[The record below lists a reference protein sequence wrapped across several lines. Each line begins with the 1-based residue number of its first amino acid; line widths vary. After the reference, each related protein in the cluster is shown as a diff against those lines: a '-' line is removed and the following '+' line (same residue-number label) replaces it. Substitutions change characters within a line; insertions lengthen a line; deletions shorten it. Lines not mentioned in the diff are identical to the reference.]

1 MKALLAAQTV
11 QAQGIGDATGDA
23 LRNVVTFLPKL
34 VGFLV
39 VLLIGWIVA
48 RVLRAAVKKLL
59 GRLHFDRA
67 VQRGGLSDAMARSKF
82 DASGLVAQIVY
93 YAVLLIAL
101 QIAFGIFGSNPVSNL
116 LNEIVAWLP
125 RAIVA
130 IVIIVVAAA
139 IARAVQDITSRALG
153 GLSYGPTLGKIASWF
168 IIALGVIAALNQIG
182 VATTV
187 TTPILI
193 TILATIGGIAV
204 VGVGGGLI
212 RPMQQRWEGWLTKA
226 EAEAPQAKAQ
236 AEAYQR
242 GREDVQRTA
251 QGVSPA
257 EQTTRMTET
266 PAHAASMPTPPTGG
280 AMAPGPGP
288 AQPTRPVQPHPGQ
301 FPPGEQR

>member
-1 MKALLAAQTV
+1 MKALLAVQTA
-11 QAQGIGDATGDA
+11 QAQGIGDAAGDA
-23 LRNVVTFLPKL
+23 LRSVVTFVPKL

-48 RVLRAAVKKLL
+48 RLLRAAVNKVLE
-59 GRLHFDRA
+59 RVHFDRA
-67 VQRGGLSDAMARSKF
+67 VQRGGIGDALARSKF

-101 QIAFGIFGSNPVSNL
+101 QIAFGVFGPNPVSTL
-116 LNEIVAWLP
+116 LTEIVAWLP

-130 IVIIVVAAA
+130 IIIVVVAAA
-139 IARAVQDITSRALG
+139 IARAVQDIATRALG
-153 GLSYGPTLGKIASWF
+153 SLSYGPTLGKIAAWF

-193 TILATIGGIAV
+193 TILATIGGILV

-212 RPMQQRWEGWLTKA
+212 KPMQQRWEGWLTRA
-226 EAEAPQAKAQ
+226 ENEAPQAKAQ

-242 GREDVQRTA
+242 GREDVRRTT

-257 EQTTRMTET
+257 EQTTRVTET
-266 PAHAASMPTPPTGG
+266 PAHAASMPTPPVGQP
-280 AMAPGPGP
+280 MPP

-301 FPPGEQR
+301 YPPGEQR

>member
-23 LRNVVTFLPKL
+23 LRSVVTFVPKL

-48 RVLRAAVKKLL
+48 RLLRTAVNKVLERV
-59 GRLHFDRA
+59 HFDRA
-67 VQRGGLSDAMARSKF
+67 VQRGGIGDALARSKF

-101 QIAFGIFGSNPVSNL
+101 QIAFGVFGPNPVSAL
-116 LNEIVAWLP
+116 LTDIVAWLP

-130 IVIIVVAAA
+130 IIIVVVAAA
-139 IARAVQDITSRALG
+139 IARAVQDIASRALG
-153 GLSYGPTLGKIASWF
+153 GLSYGPTLGKIAAWF

-212 RPMQQRWEGWLTKA
+212 KPMQQRWEGWLTKA
-226 EAEAPQAKAQ
+226 ENEAPQAKAQ

-251 QGVSPA
+251 TATQGVSPA
-257 EQTTRMTET
+257 EQTTRITET
-266 PAHAASMPTPPTGG
+266 PAHASSMPTPPVGQP
-280 AMAPGPGP
+280 AAP
-288 AQPTRPVQPHPGQ
+288 PTRPVQPHPGQ
-301 FPPGEQR
+301 YPPGEQR

>member
-59 GRLHFDRA
+59 ARLHFDRA

-82 DASGLVAQIVY
+82 DASGLVSQIVY

-101 QIAFGIFGSNPVSNL
+101 QIAFGIFGSNPVSTL
-116 LNEIVAWLP
+116 LTEIVAWLP

-193 TILATIGGIAV
+193 TILATVGGIAV
-204 VGVGGGLI
+204 IGVGGGLI
-212 RPMQQRWEGWLTKA
+212 KPMQQRWEGWLTKA
-226 EAEAPQAKAQ
+226 ENEAPQAKAQ

-266 PAHAASMPTPPTGG
+266 PAHAASMPTPPVGQP
-280 AMAPGPGP
+280 MPQ

-301 FPPGEQR
+301 YPPGEQR

>member
-59 GRLHFDRA
+59 ARLHFDRA

-82 DASGLVAQIVY
+82 DASGLVSQIVY

-101 QIAFGIFGSNPVSNL
+101 QIAFGIFGSNPVSTL
-116 LNEIVAWLP
+116 LTEIVAWLP

-153 GLSYGPTLGKIASWF
+153 GLSYGPTLGKVASWF

-193 TILATIGGIAV
+193 TILATVGGIAV
-204 VGVGGGLI
+204 IGVGGGLI
-212 RPMQQRWEGWLTKA
+212 KPMQQRWEGWLTKA
-226 EAEAPQAKAQ
+226 ENEAPQAKAQ

-266 PAHAASMPTPPTGG
+266 PAHAASMPTPPVGQP
-280 AMAPGPGP
+280 MPQ
-288 AQPTRPVQPHPGQ
+288 AQPPRPVQPHPGQ
-301 FPPGEQR
+301 YPPGEQR

>member
-59 GRLHFDRA
+59 ARLHFDRA

-82 DASGLVAQIVY
+82 DASGLVSQIVY

-101 QIAFGIFGSNPVSNL
+101 QIAFGIFGSNPVSTL
-116 LNEIVAWLP
+116 LTEIVAWLP

-193 TILATIGGIAV
+193 TILATVGGIAV
-204 VGVGGGLI
+204 IGVGGGLI
-212 RPMQQRWEGWLTKA
+212 KPMQQRWEGWLTKA
-226 EAEAPQAKAQ
+226 ENEAPQAKAQ

-266 PAHAASMPTPPTGG
+266 PAHAASMPTPPVGQP
-280 AMAPGPGP
+280 MPQ

>member
-59 GRLHFDRA
+59 ARLHFDRA

-82 DASGLVAQIVY
+82 DASGLVSQIVY

-101 QIAFGIFGSNPVSNL
+101 QIAFGIFGSNPVSTL
-116 LNEIVAWLP
+116 LTEIVAWLP

-139 IARAVQDITSRALG
+139 IARAVQDIASRALG

-193 TILATIGGIAV
+193 TILATVGGIAV
-204 VGVGGGLI
+204 IGVGGGLI
-212 RPMQQRWEGWLTKA
+212 KPMQQRWEGWLTKA
-226 EAEAPQAKAQ
+226 ENEAPQAKAQ

-266 PAHAASMPTPPTGG
+266 PAHAASMPTPPVGQP
-280 AMAPGPGP
+280 MPQ

-301 FPPGEQR
+301 YPPGEQR

>member
-1 MKALLAAQTV
+1 MNALLAAQTA
-11 QAQGIGDATGDA
+11 QAQGIGDAAGDA
-23 LRNVVTFLPKL
+23 LRSVVTFVPKL

-48 RVLRAAVKKLL
+48 RLLRTAVNKVLERV
-59 GRLHFDRA
+59 HFDRA
-67 VQRGGLSDAMARSKF
+67 VQRGGIGDALARSKF

-101 QIAFGIFGSNPVSNL
+101 QIAFGVFGPNPVSTL
-116 LNEIVAWLP
+116 LTEIVAWLP

-130 IVIIVVAAA
+130 IIIIVVAAA

-153 GLSYGPTLGKIASWF
+153 GLSYGPTLGKVASWF

-193 TILATIGGIAV
+193 TILATVGGIMV

-212 RPMQQRWEGWLTKA
+212 KPMQQRWEGWLTKA
-226 EAEAPQAKAQ
+226 ENEAPQAKAQ

-242 GREDVQRTA
+242 GREDVRRTA
-251 QGVSPA
+251 AGVSPA
-257 EQTTRMTET
+257 ERTTRITET
-266 PAHAASMPTPPTGG
+266 PAHAAGMPTPPVGQP
-280 AMAPGPGP
+280 MPPAP
-288 AQPTRPVQPHPGQ
+288 PVQPHPGQ
-301 FPPGEQR
+301 YPPGEQR

>member
-1 MKALLAAQTV
+1 MKALLAVQTV
-11 QAQGIGDATGDA
+11 QAQGIGDAAGDA
-23 LRNVVTFLPKL
+23 LRSVVTFLPKL
-34 VGFLV
+34 AGFLV

-48 RVLRAAVKKLL
+48 RVLRSAVNKVLE
-59 GRLHFDRA
+59 RVHFHRA
-67 VQRGGLSDAMARSKF
+67 VQRGGINEALERSKF
-82 DASGLVAQIVY
+82 DASGLVAQLVY

-101 QIAFGIFGSNPVSNL
+101 QIAFGLFGANPVSDL
-116 LNEIVAWLP
+116 LNQIVAWLP

-139 IARAVQDITSRALG
+139 IARAVQDIATRALG
-153 GLSYGPTLGKIASWF
+153 GLTYGPTLGKIASWF

-212 RPMQQRWEGWLTKA
+212 RPMQQRWDGWLTRA
-226 EAEAPQAKAQ
+226 ENEVPQAKAQ

-242 GREDVQRTA
+242 GREDVQRTQVA
-251 QGVSPA
+251 PTAAG
-257 EQTTRMTET
+257 EQTTRVTET
-266 PAHAASMPTPPTGG
+266 PAHAANMPTPPVG
-280 AMAPGPGP
+280 
-288 AQPTRPVQPHPGQ
+288 QPVQPQPGQ
-301 FPPGEQR
+301 YPPGEQR